1 MYSQW
6 RGEIKIKK
14 GTKEV
19 LERVYSALI
28 EMIAELYA
36 QAEIAVAEDNY
47 NDASLL
53 FSQADRLYQV
63 AENLEALIAEQE
75 ENNEQWR

>member
-1 MYSQW
+1 
-6 RGEIKIKK
+6 
-14 GTKEV
+14 
-19 LERVYSALI
+19 
-28 EMIAELYA
+28 MIAELYA

-75 ENNEQWR
+75 ENNEQ